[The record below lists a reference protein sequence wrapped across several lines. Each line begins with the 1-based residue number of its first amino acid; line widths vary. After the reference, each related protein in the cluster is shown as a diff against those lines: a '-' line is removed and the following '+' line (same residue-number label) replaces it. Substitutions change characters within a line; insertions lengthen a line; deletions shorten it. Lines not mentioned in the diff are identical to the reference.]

1 MSMETI
7 VAVFDTAAHA
17 AAAVQD
23 LVGAGV
29 PSNAITQHSSGTATG
44 TASTSTSAMGTG
56 AMSTGTAGQ
65 GQGFWASLFGGEPE
79 QGYDS
84 SVYDR
89 SMQGGSTVVSVKA
102 PEASMNQIMEILER
116 HNPIDIDD
124 RAATYGST
132 LTGATAA
139 PALATGA
146 SLATAKSAT
155 ATPAVMA
162 DKAVGGT
169 IQLAEESLA
178 VGKRAVNRGTTRVRR
193 YVVETPVEEQ
203 VTLHSERVVVDR
215 RPVTGQVGGTVDFSD
230 KVLEATETEEQA
242 VVGKTSRIVEEVALR
257 KEASDRTETV
267 RDTVRRQE
275 VEIVQEP
282 AVQTTKTTTTGTTVN
297 PAKPIV

>member
-7 VAVFDTAAHA
+7 VAVFDTAPHA

-23 LVGAGV
+23 LVSAGV
-29 PSNAITQHSSGTATG
+29 PSNAITQHSSSTAGGTAT
-44 TASTSTSAMGTG
+44 TSTGATGTG
-56 AMSTGTAGQ
+56 AAGQ
-65 GQGFWASLFGGEPE
+65 GQGFWSSLFGAEPE
-79 QGYDS
+79 QGYDTA
-84 SVYDR
+84 VYDR

-102 PEASMNQIMEILER
+102 PEASMTQIMDILEK
-116 HNPIDIDD
+116 HNPVDIDD

-139 PALATGA
+139 SATGA
-146 SLATAKSAT
+146 SLATGKSAT
-155 ATPAVMA
+155 TPTVMA

-178 VGKRAVNRGTTRVRR
+178 VGKRALNRGTTRVRR

-215 RPVTGQVGGTVDFSD
+215 RPVTGQVAGTVDFSE
-230 KVLEATETEEQA
+230 KVLEATETDEQA
-242 VVGKTSRIVEEVALR
+242 VVGKTSRVVEEVALR

-282 AVQTTKTTTTGTTVN
+282 AVETTTKTTTGTTMN